1 MRGLFT
7 KIFLGFWIAQSL
19 TFVITTMLILQH
31 RWVRP
36 NETMEVLD
44 TTLPIAAVAAANAY
58 ETAGCSGLREYAA
71 TLRQTLY
78 LADRPNHLLCEPGGA
93 PLVADAFTAPNKR
106 PGVIAISVGETNIWS
121 TTIESAAGH
130 RYIFLLSRPRLGSD
144 HWLHDLLHFA
154 FPQLWVAI
162 VVCGAATFVLV
173 LLLTRPIGRLRVA
186 ARKLANGELATRV
199 PKPDGE
205 ERLFGGDEIQELV
218 HDFNFMAERLERLV
232 GAQKILVRDVSHELR
247 SPLARL
253 SVALE
258 LAREESPPAMMA
270 HLKRIETEAGRLN
283 MLIGQMLRLSSMEAT
298 DTSAFTEVFDLPG
311 LLENLLPDAEFEAQQ
326 RSCKIRVSSHCDC
339 RVQGSPELIYRAI
352 ENIVRNAVRYT
363 REHSVVEL
371 KISCEDRSGVR
382 MVVLDVSDCGPG
394 LPENELEN
402 IFRPF
407 YRVDDARQR
416 DTGGF
421 GVGLAIA
428 ERAVRLH
435 HGEVRARNRPEGGL
449 VVSLSLP
456 CQKAGSAEDLPPRH
470 QALASRN

>member
-36 NETMEVLD
+36 NETMEVLN
-44 TTLPIAAVAAANAY
+44 TTLPIVAAAAANAY
-58 ETAGCSGLREYAA
+58 ETAGCSGLREYASS
-71 TLRQTLY
+71 LRQTLY
-78 LADRPNHLLCEPGGA
+78 LADPPNHFLCEPAA
-93 PLVADAFTAPNKR
+93 PVVAADAFTALAKR
-106 PGVIAISVGETNIWS
+106 PGVIAISVGETNVWS
-121 TTIESAAGH
+121 TTIESRTGH
-130 RYIFLLSRPRLGSD
+130 RYIFLLTRPRIANQG
-144 HWLHDLLHFA
+144 WLRDLVHFA

-162 VVCGAATFVLV
+162 VVCGATTFVLV
-173 LLLTRPIGRLRVA
+173 LLLIRPIGRLRIA

-199 PKPDGE
+199 PNPDAE
-205 ERLFGGDEIQELV
+205 DRLFGGDEIQGLV
-218 HDFNFMAERLERLV
+218 HDFNYMAERLERLV
-232 GAQKILVRDVSHELR
+232 GAQKTLVRDVSHELR

-258 LAREESPPAMMA
+258 LAREESPPAMMG

-283 MLIGQMLRLSSMEAT
+283 LLIGQLLRLSSMEST
-298 DTSAFTEVFDLPG
+298 DTSTFTEVFDLHA
-311 LLENLLPDAEFEAQQ
+311 LLENLLPDAEFEAHQ
-326 RSCKIRVSSHCDC
+326 RSCTIRVLDQCDC
-339 RVQGSPELIYRAI
+339 KVQGSPELIYRAI

-363 REHSVVEL
+363 QEHSVVEL
-371 KISCEDRSGVR
+371 KISCDERAGVR

-428 ERAVRLH
+428 DRAVRLH

-456 CQKAGSAEDLPPRH
+456 CQKAGSAESLPPK
-470 QALASRN
+470 QPAMA